1 MGLFDSIRKAIS
13 SRKSEDRSSLSSRV
27 QAHPQDPAARHKL
40 GLFLLKQGQVIEG
53 VDQLARAAV
62 LYEKGGFTGKALAVL
77 RHMLRHDPANLDLI
91 KWLIR
96 LLAQQ
101 GHAADAHAELKR
113 VASGGVSFP
122 SDDQRFEFFRQAG
135 AHMPGDP
142 FPHFL
147 IADVLIARRK
157 PFEALFELQR
167 AAPLV
172 PAAGAGA
179 EFALRMRQLAPNA
192 PESAEFQER
201 SGFLWLAA
209 GSPGEAAPLLASA
222 AEGLRRAGKGAEA
235 SRAERVLAAV
245 NDGTLG
251 AGALVFSFEEAAR
264 KIERPVPPAPGESP
278 REAEPAPA
286 GEAAAGSP
294 ASGTPAPEE
303 ERMVRDAVRRLRA
316 KVQEEIGQTDPDAR
330 YNLGIA
336 YREMGLLHEAAEEFR
351 VARSSPALF
360 LGATALLAETLFDLG
375 EAEQALG
382 ALDEVAADRDA
393 GEEANREARYR
404 KALLLLRAG
413 RDPEGDEIFLS
424 LYEEAPGYRDVEDR
438 TRKFRG

>member
-13 SRKSEDRSSLSSRV
+13 SRKADDRSSLSGRV

-40 GLFLLKQGQVIEG
+40 GLFLLKQGEVIEG
-53 VDQLARAAV
+53 IDQLARAAV

-77 RHMLRHDPANLDLI
+77 RHMLRHDPANLDLV
-91 KWLIR
+91 KWQIR

-101 GHAADAHAELKR
+101 GHAADAHGELKR
-113 VASGGVSFP
+113 VASGGVAFA
-122 SDDQRFEFFRQAG
+122 SDDHRFEFFRQVA
-135 AHMPGDP
+135 AFMPADP

-147 IADVLIARRK
+147 IADVLTARRK

-192 PESAEFQER
+192 PEGAEFQER
-201 SGFLWLAA
+201 CGFLWLCA

-222 AEGLRRAGKGAEA
+222 AEGLRRAGKEAEA
-235 SRAERVLAAV
+235 SRAERVLSAV

-251 AGALVFSFEEAAR
+251 PGSGVFTFEEAAGR
-264 KIERPVPPAPGESP
+264 IDRPAAPVPAEPA

-286 GEAAAGSP
+286 AETAAG
-294 ASGTPAPEE
+294 TPVSEE
-303 ERMVRDAVRRLRA
+303 ERMVQDAVRRLRA

-336 YREMGLLHEAAEEFR
+336 YREMGLLQEAAEEFR
-351 VARSSPALF
+351 VARLSPALF

-375 EAEQALG
+375 DAEEALE
-382 ALDEVAADRDA
+382 ALDEVAASRDA

-404 KALLLLRAG
+404 KAHLLLRAG
-413 RDPEGDEIFLS
+413 REKEADEIFLS
-424 LYEEAPGYRDVEDR
+424 LHEEAPGYRDVEER